1 MKSTPLVSIA
11 IPAFNPEFFRSTLL
25 SAITQDYT
33 YLEIVICDDSQGDEI
48 KTIVDELQDQS
59 SITLRYVRNSRNLGF
74 ARNLQ
79 ECFEQSRG
87 TFIKFLCDDDTLFSS
102 CITEQARVLSTCL
115 QVSIVINQRLLFD
128 AGDNLLPSRPINCVM
143 SPGSAVLNGGDV
155 LELMEGSAVNM
166 LGGISHALFRRG
178 QVEACLATLVQEGQG
193 FVARLDSALYICLL
207 RRGLLACLSNVLSLE
222 RIHPGRLSYRA
233 AMTLAFKSETQWLL
247 QMLTGRVGE
256 PAPAKGWVRYL
267 ALHDYKDDVDKV
279 WDEFEMGRLFTA
291 QSADYLQQ
299 VGTNS
304 LSFAE
309 LYDEWLTCRSL
320 SAGQLRVLPKR
331 IEQWPSRPRIVPVIL
346 ASKGDE
352 LALRT
357 TLESLAAQYY
367 AATQVWLLAPVEVHV
382 PPVTGLQVQHITLRG
397 NGFEQLNQRL
407 ADEQG
412 ADWIFLL
419 RAGDRLHPAAL
430 VIMGERMAVLPNRLC
445 LYTDEG
451 GLDNLEAS
459 APVFKPDFNFDLMR
473 SFPYV
478 GRLLAF
484 QCAALRDLGGFAAE
498 FEVLAPHD
506 LLWRLVET
514 NGLQVV
520 EHIAEVLVQCQ
531 FGYGVFLSDPIGHR
545 QSSRVV
551 AAHLQRL
558 GVDAQIQSTEGA
570 LISRVNYLHE
580 ATPRVSI
587 LICAGDDLQ
596 ALVRCI
602 ESIIEHTAYDN
613 YEVLVIMGGDESP
626 VVQTW
631 LMAMREVGG
640 SRLRIVSV
648 EALSTAARL
657 NEAGRHAQGHYLLLL
672 DTGCVVF
679 ERHWLSELVSQG
691 QRSEVGIVGPMLCKE
706 DGKVHSAGLILGLRG
721 PAGTPFLDSPLDTNG
736 YMNRMQLV
744 QNWSAVS
751 LECLLVRRD
760 IFSAVDG
767 LDAAHLNAG
776 LFDADF
782 CLRVAEQGYLVV
794 WTPFSRVVRL
804 ATANDVA
811 PADHVLAHD
820 KDSFYQRWLHK
831 VAHDPAY
838 NRNFSLKLGGF
849 GFESGKRGGWN
860 PFISRT
866 LPSVLGLPINVGAV
880 GHYRVTQPFN
890 ELERAGWIQGRITYG
905 VPDMIELQHL
915 QPDTVI
921 FQCRY
926 SPDSIPE
933 FQAVKRF
940 SNARRIYELDD
951 YIIEVPEKNA
961 HARNMPTNM
970 RERVSQGIA
979 LCDRVVVST
988 EPLADAL
995 SSMHSDIRVVPNMLA
1010 ASLWAGLQGQRQTS
1024 ARPRVGWAGGTS
1036 HRGDLELILDVVKA
1050 LADEVDWVFF
1060 GMCPE
1065 SLRPYVK
1072 EFHGS
1077 VPLEMYPRKLAS
1089 LNLDLALAPLEI
1101 NLFNDCKSNLRLLEY
1116 GACGFPVICTDTKAY
1131 RGYLPCTRVRD
1142 NSTPEWLDA
1151 IRMHLADPGA
1161 SYRQGDALREAV
1173 LCDYVLTENNL
1184 QLWANAWLAD

>member
-1 MKSTPLVSIA
+1 MKYTPLVSIA

-25 SAITQDYT
+25 GAIGQDYAN
-33 YLEIVICDDSQGDEI
+33 LEIVICDDSLGEEI
-48 KTIVDELQDQS
+48 SAIVDELKEQS
-59 SITLRYVRNSRNLGF
+59 SITIRYVRNSTNLGF
-74 ARNLQ
+74 AHNLQ
-79 ECFEQSRG
+79 ACFEHSQGS
-87 TFIKFLCDDDTLFSS
+87 FIKFLCDDDTLFSS
-102 CITEQARVLSTCL
+102 CITEQARVLSTCP
-115 QVSIVINQRLLFD
+115 QVSIVINQRLLCD
-128 AGDNLLPSRPINCVM
+128 AGDHLLPSRPINCVI

-155 LELMEGSAVNM
+155 LEIMDSSAVNL
-166 LGGISHALFRRG
+166 LGGISHALLRRD
-178 QVEACLATLVQEGQG
+178 QVEVCLVTLVQAG

-207 RRGLLACLSNVLSLE
+207 RRGLLACLRDVLSLE
-222 RIHPGRLSYRA
+222 RIHPGRLSHRA

-247 QMLTGRVGE
+247 QLLAARVGE

-267 ALHDYKDDVDKV
+267 PLHDYHDGVDKV
-279 WDEFEMGRLFTA
+279 WEEFEMGRLFTA
-291 QSADYLQQ
+291 QTADYLQQ

-304 LSFAE
+304 LCFAE

-346 ASKGDE
+346 ASEGEE
-352 LALRT
+352 LALLT
-357 TLESLAAQYY
+357 TLESIAAQSY
-367 AATQVWLLAPVEVHV
+367 AASQVWLLAPAEVSL
-382 PPVTGLQVQHITLRG
+382 PPVAGSQVQQMTLRG
-397 NGFEQLNQRL
+397 TGFEQLNQRL
-407 ADEQG
+407 VNQHD

-419 RAGDRLHPAAL
+419 RAGDRLHPDAL
-430 VIMGERMAVLPNRLC
+430 VIMAERMAVLPNRVC

-451 GLDNLEAS
+451 GLDNFEPT

-484 QCAALRDLGGFAAE
+484 QCAALRDLGGFAEE

-506 LLWRLVET
+506 LLWRMVEAK
-514 NGLQVV
+514 GPHVV
-520 EHIAEVLVQCQ
+520 EHVAEVLVQCQ
-531 FGYGVFLSDPIGHR
+531 VGYGEFLNDPIGHR
-545 QSSRVV
+545 QASRVIH
-551 AAHLQRL
+551 AHLDRL
-558 GVDAQIQSTEGA
+558 GVAAQVQRVEGG
-570 LISRVNYLHE
+570 LTSRVTYVHD
-580 ATPRVSI
+580 ASPMVSI
-587 LICAGDDLQ
+587 LIRAGNDLR

-602 ESIIEHTAYDN
+602 ESIFEHTSHDN
-613 YEVLVIMGGDESP
+613 YEVLVVMGGGEPP
-626 VVQTW
+626 VVQNW
-631 LMAMREVGG
+631 LKAMADVGG
-640 SRLRIVSV
+640 SRLRMASV
-648 EALSTAARL
+648 AALSAAARL
-657 NEAGRHAQGHYLLLL
+657 NEAGRHARGDYLLLL
-672 DTGCVVF
+672 DSGCVVV
-679 ERHWLSELVSQG
+679 ERHWLSELVNQG
-691 QRSEVGIVGPMLCKE
+691 QRSEVGVVGPMLCTQ

-721 PAGTPFLDSPLDTNG
+721 PAGTPFQNSPLDSNG

-744 QNWSAVS
+744 QNLSAVS
-751 LECLLVRRD
+751 LECLLVRKD
-760 IFSAVDG
+760 IFIAVDG
-767 LDAAHLNAG
+767 LDAAQLHAG
-776 LFDADF
+776 LFDADL
-782 CLRVAEQGYLVV
+782 CLRIAEQGYLVV
-794 WTPFSRVVRL
+794 WTPFARVVRM
-804 ATANDVA
+804 ATDNDVA
-811 PADHVLAHD
+811 TTDDVLVHD
-820 KDSFYQRWLHK
+820 QDIFYQRWLPH
-831 VAHDPAY
+831 VAQDPTY
-838 NRNFSLKLGGF
+838 NRSFSLKLGGY
-849 GFESGKRGGWN
+849 GFESGKRGGWD
-860 PFISRT
+860 PFISST
-866 LPSVLGLPINVGAV
+866 VPSVLGLPINVGAV
-880 GHYRVTQPFN
+880 GHYRVAQPFN
-890 ELERAGWIQGRITYG
+890 ELERAGWIQGRLTYG
-905 VPDMIELQHL
+905 MQETIDLHRL

-926 SPDSIPE
+926 SADSLEE
-933 FQAVKRF
+933 FRSVKRF

-951 YIIEVPEKNA
+951 YIIEVPKKNA

-1036 HRGDLELILDVVKA
+1036 HRGDLELILDVVKT

-1077 VPLEMYPRKLAS
+1077 VPLDMYPRKLAS

-1116 GACGFPVICTDTKAY
+1116 GACGFPVICTDTRAY

-1142 NSTPEWLDA
+1142 NSTREWLDA
-1151 IRMHLADPGA
+1151 IRMHLDDPGA
-1161 SYRQGDALREAV
+1161 SYRQGDALRKAV
-1173 LCDYVLTENNL
+1173 LGDYVLTENNL

>member
-1 MKSTPLVSIA
+1 MKPTPLVSIA
-11 IPAFNPEFFRSTLL
+11 IPAFNPEFFQSTLL
-25 SAITQDYT
+25 SAIAQDYAN
-33 YLEIVICDDSQGDEI
+33 LEIVICDDSLGDEI
-48 KTIVDELQDQS
+48 SAIVDEVQRQS
-59 SITLRYVRNSRNLGF
+59 PIALRYVRNTRNLGF

-79 ECFEQSRG
+79 ACLEHSRG
-87 TFIKFLCDDDTLFSS
+87 MFIKFLCDDDTLFST
-102 CITEQARVLSTCL
+102 CITEQAKVLSTCER
-115 QVSIVINQRLLFD
+115 VSVVINQRLLFD

-155 LELMEGSAVNM
+155 LEVMEGSAVNM
-166 LGGISHALFRRG
+166 LGGISHALFRRE

-193 FVARLDSALYICLL
+193 FVARLDSALYICLM
-207 RRGLLACLSNVLSLE
+207 RRGFLACLSNVLSLE
-222 RIHPGRLSYRA
+222 RIHPGRLSFRA
-233 AMTLAFKSETQWLL
+233 AMTLAFKNETQWLL
-247 QMLTGRVGE
+247 QMLAARVGE

-267 ALHDYKDDVDKV
+267 PLDGYRDGEDKV

-291 QSADYLQQ
+291 QTADYLQQ

-331 IEQWPSRPRIVPVIL
+331 IGQWPSQPRIAPVIL
-346 ASKGDE
+346 ASEGDE

-357 TLESLAAQYY
+357 TLESLAAQSY
-367 AATQVWLLAPVEVHV
+367 AATQVWLLAPVDFHV
-382 PPVTGLQVQHITLRG
+382 PPVAGVQVQHITLRG
-397 NGFEQLNQRL
+397 NGFGQLNQRL
-407 ADEQG
+407 ADELG
-412 ADWIFLL
+412 IDWIFLL
-419 RAGDRLHPAAL
+419 KAGDRLHPAAL
-430 VIMGERMAVLPNRLC
+430 VIMAERMALLPNRLC

-484 QCAALRDLGGFAAE
+484 QCVALRDLGGFTEE

-506 LLWRLVET
+506 LLWRMVEAK
-514 NGLQVV
+514 GPHVV
-520 EHIAEVLVQCQ
+520 EHIAEVLVQCLS
-531 FGYGVFLSDPIGHR
+531 GYGVFLNDPIGHQ
-545 QSSRVV
+545 QSSKVV

-558 GVDAQIQSTEGA
+558 GVDAQVQSTEGA
-570 LISRVNYLHE
+570 LISHVHYRHD
-580 ATPRVSI
+580 ATPLVSI
-587 LICAGDDLQ
+587 LMCAGNDLQ
-596 ALVRCI
+596 SLVRCV
-602 ESIIEHTAYDN
+602 ESIVEHTAYEN
-613 YEVLVIMGGDESP
+613 YEVLVITAGDESP
-626 VVQTW
+626 DVQSW
-631 LMAMREVGG
+631 LMAMRQLGD

-648 EALSTAARL
+648 DAQGTAQRL
-657 NEAGRHAQGHYLLLL
+657 NEVGLHAHGDYLLLL
-672 DTGCVVF
+672 DARCVVF
-679 ERHWLSELVSQG
+679 EKHWLSELVSQG
-691 QRSEVGIVGPMLCKE
+691 QRSEVGVVGPMICKE
-706 DGKVHSAGLILGLRG
+706 DGKIHSAGLVLGLRG
-721 PAGTPFLDSPLDTNG
+721 PAGTPYLDNPLDTTG

-760 IFSAVDG
+760 IFVAVNG
-767 LDAAHLNAG
+767 LDAAHLDVG
-776 LFDADF
+776 LFDADL

-794 WTPFSRVVRL
+794 WTPFSRVVRM
-804 ATANDVA
+804 ATAADLA
-811 PADHVLAHD
+811 PANHILAHD
-820 KDSFYQRWLHK
+820 KDRFYQRWLPK
-831 VAHDPAY
+831 VAQDPAY
-838 NRNFSLKLGGF
+838 NRNFSLKLSGF
-849 GFESGKRGGWN
+849 GFESGKRGGWD

-905 VPDMIELQHL
+905 VPDTIELQRL

-926 SPDSIPE
+926 SADSVPE
-933 FQAVKRF
+933 FQGVKRF

-1036 HRGDLELILDVVKA
+1036 HRGDLELILDVVKT

-1060 GMCPE
+1060 GMCPDL
-1065 SLRPYVK
+1065 LRPYVK
-1072 EFHGS
+1072 EFHPS
-1077 VPLEMYPRKLAS
+1077 VPLQMYPRKLAS

-1131 RGYLPCTRVRD
+1131 RGYLPCTRVSD
-1142 NSTPEWLDA
+1142 NSTREWLDA

-1161 SYRQGDALREAV
+1161 SYRQGDALREVV
-1173 LCDYVLTENNL
+1173 LSDYVLTENNL

>member
-1 MKSTPLVSIA
+1 VNPTPLVSIA

-25 SAITQDYT
+25 SAIGQDYAN
-33 YLEIVICDDSQGDEI
+33 LEIVICDDTQGDEI
-48 KTIVDELQDQS
+48 KAIVDELKGKT
-59 SITLRYVRNSRNLGF
+59 SIALHYVRNSKTLGF
-74 ARNLQ
+74 ACNLQ
-79 ECFEQSRG
+79 ACFERSQG
-87 TFIKFLCDDDTLFSS
+87 EFIKFLCDDDTLFSS
-102 CITEQARVLSTCL
+102 CITEQANVLSACL
-115 QVSIVINQRLLFD
+115 HVSIVINQRLLCD
-128 AGDNLLPSRPINCVM
+128 AEDNLLPSRPLNCVM
-143 SPGSAVLNGGDV
+143 SPGTAVLNGGDV
-155 LELMEGSAVNM
+155 LEIMDGSAVNL

-178 QVEACLATLVQEGQG
+178 QVEACLATLVQDGQG
-193 FVARLDSALYICLL
+193 FISRLDSALYVCLL
-207 RRGLLACLSNVLSLE
+207 RHGHLVCLSNVLSLE
-222 RIHPGRLSYRA
+222 RMHPGRLSHRA
-233 AMTLAFKSETQWLL
+233 AMTLAFKNETQWLL
-247 QMLTGRVGE
+247 QMLAERVGE
-256 PAPAKGWVRYL
+256 PAPAKGWVRFL
-267 ALHDYKDDVDKV
+267 ALRDYQDGVDKV
-279 WDEFEMGRLFTA
+279 WEEFEMGRLFTA
-291 QSADYLQQ
+291 QTADYLQQ

-309 LYDEWLTCRSL
+309 LYDEWLTSRSL
-320 SAGQLRVLPKR
+320 SAGQFRVLPKR
-331 IEQWPSRPRIVPVIL
+331 IEQWPSRPRIIPVIR
-346 ASKGDE
+346 ASQGDE
-352 LALRT
+352 LALRI
-357 TLESLAAQYY
+357 TLESLTGQSY
-367 AATQVWLLAPVEVHV
+367 APSQVWLLAPADFSV
-382 PPVTGLQVQHITLRG
+382 PPVAGVHVQQLALRG

-407 ADEQG
+407 ANEQG

-419 RAGDRLHPAAL
+419 QAGDRLHPDAF
-430 VIMGERMAVLPNRLC
+430 VIMAERVAVLPNRLC

-451 GLDNLEAS
+451 GLDNLDAT

-484 QCAALRDLGGFAAE
+484 QCAALRDLGGFAEE
-498 FEVLAPHD
+498 FEILAPHD
-506 LLWRLVET
+506 LLWRMVEA
-514 NGLQVV
+514 NGLHVV
-520 EHIAEVLVQCQ
+520 EHIVEVLVQCQ
-531 FGYGVFLSDPIGHR
+531 SGYGEFLNDPIGHR
-545 QSSRVV
+545 QASRVV
-551 AAHLQRL
+551 GAHLQRL
-558 GVDAQIQSTEGA
+558 GVAAQVQSTEGA
-570 LISRVNYLHE
+570 LISRVNYLYDSM
-580 ATPRVSI
+580 PKVSI
-587 LICAGDDLQ
+587 LIGAGNDLQ

-602 ESIIEHTAYDN
+602 ESIVEHTAYDN
-613 YEVLVIMGGDESP
+613 YEVLVIYGGDESP
-626 VVQTW
+626 LVRTW
-631 LMAMREVGG
+631 LMAMRDAGG
-640 SRLRIVSV
+640 SRLRMVSV
-648 EALSTAARL
+648 DAQGTAARL
-657 NEAGRHAQGHYLLLL
+657 NEAGKQALGDYLLLL
-672 DTGCVVF
+672 DTGCVVV

-721 PAGTPFLDSPLDTNG
+721 PAGTPFLDSPLDSSG
-736 YMNRMQLV
+736 YMSRMQLV
-744 QNWSAVS
+744 QNLSAVS
-751 LECLLVRRD
+751 LECLLVRREA
-760 IFSAVDG
+760 FNAVDG
-767 LDAAHLNAG
+767 LDAEHLNAN

-794 WTPFSRVVRL
+794 WTPFARVVRM
-804 ATANDVA
+804 ANDNDA
-811 PADHVLAHD
+811 GPTDHDLAHD
-820 KDSFYQRWLHK
+820 QDAFYQRWLPR
-831 VAHDPAY
+831 VAQDPAY
-838 NRNFSLKLGGF
+838 NRNFSLKLSGF
-849 GFESGKRGGWN
+849 DFESGKRGGWD

-866 LPSVLGLPINVGAV
+866 LPSVVGLPINIGAV
-880 GHYRVTQPFN
+880 GHYRVAQPFN
-890 ELERAGWIQGRITYG
+890 ELERAGWIQGRLTYG
-905 VPDMIELQHL
+905 VPDTIELQRL

-926 SPDSIPE
+926 SADSIQE

-951 YIIEVPEKNA
+951 YIIEVPKKNA

-1036 HRGDLELILDVVKA
+1036 HRGDLELILDVVKE

-1065 SLRPYVK
+1065 LLKPYVK

-1077 VPLEMYPRKLAS
+1077 IPLGMYPQKLAS

-1142 NSTPEWLDA
+1142 NSAREWLDA

-1161 SYRQGDALREAV
+1161 SYRQGDALREVV
-1173 LCDYVLTENNL
+1173 LRDYVLTENNL